1 MNEGEKTKQEEEEEE
16 FDRYSINWIWLA
28 SSSPSSSFFSRIT
41 VFSGGVACRR
51 SRDSTLRPHLFIL
64 ARVICR
70 TGRMIDGGWMFQPFW
85 QLVFRDARSIKLN
98 WIWRIFVFSRGER
111 DSFFPVFFFFF
122 WITGL
127 QSDCEI
133 LERAFWK
140 SVLKDGYTI
149 GHDYEHGFLRIWRE
163 IVGKIVLCLAYEYKG
178 NV

>member
-16 FDRYSINWIWLA
+16 CDRYSINWIWLA

-51 SRDSTLRPHLFIL
+51 SRDPTLRPHLFIL

-98 WIWRIFVFSRGER
+98 WIWRIFAFSRGER
-111 DSFFPVFFFFF
+111 DSFFPVLFFFSGSRGCKV
-122 WITGL
+122 TVK
-127 QSDCEI
+127 SSN
-133 LERAFWK
+133 ERFER
-140 SVLKDGYTI
+140 V
-149 GHDYEHGFLRIWRE
+149 F
-163 IVGKIVLCLAYEYKG
+163 
-178 NV
+178 